1 MADIPPTNSEQLLQL
16 DPGSTS
22 QPRDMRAPPPPS
34 VVVPQPPPG
43 LRSGHL
49 NLDTFSPVG
58 KNGAFA
64 FDRVLKSGEVHK
76 RTRKTK
82 VFPRTPARSVT
93 EAALLIIRSQQW
105 KSFHLVLRPNLLSLY
120 KSHTEERLLK
130 QISLSDLTAVAYLKD
145 PKGRRQ
151 HLFGLYSP
159 SRNWHLQAQSAAEA
173 LSWVDLIK
181 HEARIDEEEPGT
193 YVGSPTDN
201 EGTTVEHF
209 GRPDNDRFGSSSPE
223 PLETQ
228 HLRHLNAT
236 RNSVKMP
243 GIQRPSAPSLDY
255 SGDEQGPY
263 SDFSDTPPQS
273 LAQQPGPFGSFINRK
288 QRQPIRHK
296 TLYAQSLP
304 QQQLPPSTARNASQA
319 SGFHI
324 EPQDEERVIWNGY
337 LLYLKSKGGVRQWKR
352 TWVVLRPKNL
362 AFYKNDE
369 VS

>member
-1 MADIPPTNSEQLLQL
+1 MHS
-16 DPGSTS
+16 DPRIIS
-22 QPRDMRAPPPPS
+22 PLKDNRAPPPPS
-34 VVVPQPPPG
+34 VLVPPPTPG

-82 VFPRTPARSVT
+82 VSRTTVQTLAT
-93 EAALLIIRSQQW
+93 ALLTVRPKQW

-130 QISLSDLTAVAYLKD
+130 QISLSDLTAVAYLRD
-145 PKGRRQ
+145 PKGRRE

-173 LSWVDLIK
+173 RSWVELIK
-181 HEARIDEEEPGT
+181 HEARIDEEEPGM
-193 YVGSPTDN
+193 YAGSPTDH
-201 EGTTVEHF
+201 EGAPVEHF
-209 GRPDNDRFGSSSPE
+209 GRSDNDRFGSSSPE
-223 PLETQ
+223 PSESAAP
-228 HLRHLNAT
+228 RHSNTT
-236 RNSVKMP
+236 RGGVKIP
-243 GIQRPSAPSLDY
+243 GIRSPSAPSLDY
-255 SGDEQGPY
+255 SGDEMGPY

-273 LAQQPGPFGSFINRK
+273 LAQQPGPFGSFLNRK
-288 QRQPIRHK
+288 QRQSIRHQMPHADP
-296 TLYAQSLP
+296 LSQP
-304 QQQLPPSTARNASQA
+304 QQPLPSTARNISQA
-319 SGFHI
+319 SGFQM
-324 EPQDEERVIWNGY
+324 EPQDEERVIWHGY
-337 LLYLKSKGGVRQWKR
+337 LLYLKSKRGVRQWKR

-369 VS
+369 VR